1 MANGQMTQGS
11 INMFAPP
18 SYNGIRQGQLP
29 GGYIDIDFTYTYDVV
44 LTALQNLPNQAV
56 SISNDADFALRAVVL
71 ASNTGAFQFR
81 LSDSQ
86 GYYLSNGYLQSALL
100 LVAGAPLP
108 FTVLPE
114 IIFPAGGK
122 IGIDL
127 IDVSN
132 GGNTIQML
140 FRGVKRYETA

>member
-1 MANGQMTQGS
+1 
-11 INMFAPP
+11 MFAPP
-18 SYNGIRQGQLP
+18 GYNGLAQGSLP
-29 GGYIDIDFTYTYDVV
+29 GGYIDVDFAYTYNEV

-56 SISNDADFALRAVVL
+56 SISNDADFALRAIVL
-71 ASNTGAFQFR
+71 ASNTGAFQIR

-86 GYYLSNGYLQSALL
+86 GYYLSNGYLQSALF
-100 LVAGAPLP
+100 LVAGAPSY
-108 FTVLPE
+108 FTVFPE
-114 IIFPAGGK
+114 IIFPSGGK

-132 GGNTIQML
+132 AGNTIQML